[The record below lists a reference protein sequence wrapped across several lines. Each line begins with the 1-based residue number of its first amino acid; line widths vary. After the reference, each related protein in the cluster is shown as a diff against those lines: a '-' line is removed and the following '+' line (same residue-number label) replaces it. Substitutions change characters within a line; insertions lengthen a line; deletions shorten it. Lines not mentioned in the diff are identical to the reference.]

1 MVDERRRGITGFR
14 PMRQP
19 TGEGADPGH
28 IGAGEFGH
36 EAKPRA
42 RLSESAVDGPAATR

>member
-1 MVDERRRGITGFR
+1 M
-14 PMRQP
+14 
-19 TGEGADPGH
+19 GEGADPGH

-42 RLSESAVDGPAATR
+42 RLSESAVGVAGIGPRSFTGAALTP